1 MEVSVISI
9 KSAKGK
15 ESGWVNTVTKT
26 YYTPRNQ
33 SHFMRMFDGFG
44 ISEDILL
51 QLAALEVKLVCIIYE
66 NNSHTEKVYYRCELA
81 KFLKSDKIYNN
92 IKDEILDPQRFVGI
106 QEMQKENK

>member
-1 MEVSVISI
+1 MSVISI

-66 NNSHTEKVYYRCELA
+66 HNSKKVNYTCELA

-92 IKDEILDPQRFVGI
+92 IEDGILDPQRFVGI
-106 QEMQKENK
+106 QEMQKENVRK